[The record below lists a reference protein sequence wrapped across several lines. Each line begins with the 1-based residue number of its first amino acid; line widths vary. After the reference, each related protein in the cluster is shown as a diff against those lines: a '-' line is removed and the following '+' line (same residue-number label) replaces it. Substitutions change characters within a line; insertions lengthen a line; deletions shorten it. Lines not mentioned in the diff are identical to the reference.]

1 MVRRAI
7 HSFYSKSYNELE
19 LFIHSCYFIL
29 SCLCANKSGIN
40 MDMYT
45 DDNFKEFIDIA
56 PYENIKTLENDYED
70 TYLFPSYS
78 KVKALEKGSKVPL
91 DVVAPRNPGASYPES
106 DLMKRACS
114 QNSQH
119 LLLIP
124 P

>member
-1 MVRRAI
+1 MN
-7 HSFYSKSYNELE
+7 YNWKAEAGEGTEIVLDKPE
-19 LFIHSCYFIL
+19 RGQKQMWGW
-29 SCLCANKSGIN
+29 A
-40 MDMYT
+40 
-45 DDNFKEFIDIA
+45 
-56 PYENIKTLENDYED
+56 
-70 TYLFPSYS
+70 